1 MLMSNLRVLVNH
13 LIKESFYD
21 KRKIINILTVFFI
34 FYKSDVQT
42 FLKWIIN

>member
-1 MLMSNLRVLVNH
+1 MSNFRVLVNR